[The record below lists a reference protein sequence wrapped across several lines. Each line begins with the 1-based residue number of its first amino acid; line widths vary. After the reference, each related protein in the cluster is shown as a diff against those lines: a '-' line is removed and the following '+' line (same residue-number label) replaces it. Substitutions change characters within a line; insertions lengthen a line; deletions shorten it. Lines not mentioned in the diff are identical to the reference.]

1 MIQLRVQKIGDALGV
16 LLPTGAPDVA
26 EGDLVVVRKSSSGSG
41 AAIRDDEIDR
51 LMTLAEGVMATR
63 RKVLRALSK

>member
-16 LLPTGAPDVA
+16 LLPTGALDVA

-41 AAIRDDEIDR
+41 ASISDHEIDR